1 MNGTW
6 SDPVAWAAL
15 APVFALAGALV
26 NGLFGRRLREPLP
39 GLIASAAVAAAFV
52 VSLIAFVGLWGRA
65 DGLALTLWSFLPVAG
80 LDVSVGVVVDPLAA
94 VFLLVITGVGLAIH
108 VYSIGYLHGD
118 DGVARYF
125 ALLNL
130 FVASMLVLVLA
141 DSLVLLFVGWE
152 GVGVCSYLL
161 IGFWYRQRANADAGR
176 KAFIV
181 NRIGDAGFLLA
192 TFLVAGT
199 FGTLTIAEVNAQAAT
214 FAFGAGALTTIALL
228 YLVAATGKSAQ
239 FPLHVWLPDAM
250 AGPTPV
256 SALIHA
262 ATMVT
267 AGVYLIAR
275 LSPLFAQAPGASA
288 VVAWVGVATAL
299 IAAIAAVAQTDVK
312 RILAYSTISQLGFMF
327 AAVGVGA
334 YAAAVFHVFTHAFF
348 KALLFLAAGSVIH
361 ALHGEQDVRR
371 MGGLGRRMPVTGT
384 TALIATLA
392 IAGVPLLSGF
402 FSKEAILGGVW
413 NSTLAEDYGSRAMF
427 ALLLVTA
434 GLTAFYMFR
443 WYHRVFCGAPRAHRD
458 TKQAAAA
465 AERVHESPATMTVP
479 LMALAGAAALAGYL
493 GLPAF
498 AFPNWM
504 KAWLA
509 PSLAAVPTLHPPLWV
524 EWLLVLASVAVAAG
538 GLAAGWWVFERGRG
552 ALAERWGARPVARFA
567 ERGLG
572 FDDAYRGAVV
582 GPAEGIAGGLAIAD
596 RDLLD
601 RGIAA
606 GVTASSWIGRLVAA
620 WQSGFVRLY
629 ALAMFVGLVTLAVV
643 AAVLGGR
650 A

>member
-1 MNGTW
+1 MTGAW
-6 SDPVAWAAL
+6 SDPVAWAAS
-15 APVFALAGALV
+15 APLFALAGALLV
-26 NGLFGRRLREPLP
+26 GLFGRRWPEPLP
-39 GLIASAAVAAAFV
+39 GVVASLAIAAAFV
-52 VSLIAFVGLWGRA
+52 VAAVASVGLLGRDA
-65 DGLALTLWSFLPVAG
+65 GVALTLWPFLPVAG

-94 VFLLVITGVGLAIH
+94 TFMLIITGVGLLIH
-108 VYSIGYLHGD
+108 VYSIDYMRDD
-118 DGVARYF
+118 DGNARYF

-192 TFLVAGT
+192 SFLVAAT
-199 FGTLTIAEVNAQAAT
+199 FGTLTIADANAQAGS
-214 FAFGAGALTTIALL
+214 FAFGAGVLTAIGLL
-228 YLVAATGKSAQ
+228 FLLAAAGKSAQ
-239 FPLHVWLPDAM
+239 LPLHVWLPDAM

-267 AGVYLIAR
+267 AGVYLVAR
-275 LSPLFAQAPGASA
+275 LSPLYAQAPAASA
-288 VVAWVGVATAL
+288 AVAWVGALTAL
-299 IAAIAAVAQTDVK
+299 IAAIAALAQTDIK
-312 RILAYSTISQLGFMF
+312 RILAYSTVSQLGFMF
-327 AAVGVGA
+327 AAVGAGA

-348 KALLFLAAGSVIH
+348 KGLLFLAAGSVIH

-371 MGGLGRRMPVTGT
+371 MGGLGRRMRLTGT
-384 TALIATLA
+384 SALVGTLA

-413 NSTLAEDYGSRAMF
+413 NSTLVEDYGSRLLF

-443 WYHRVFCGAPRAHRD
+443 WYHRVFCGESRLARD
-458 TKQAAAA
+458 VAAK
-465 AERVHESPATMTVP
+465 VHESPGTMTVP
-479 LMALAGAAALAGYL
+479 LVVLAALAAVAGYL

-498 AFPNWM
+498 AFPNLI
-504 KAWLA
+504 KSWLA
-509 PSLAAVPTLHPPLWV
+509 PSLASVGALHPPLWV
-524 EWLLVLASVAVAAG
+524 EWLLVAASVVAAAA
-538 GLAAGWWVFERGRG
+538 GLAAGWWIYERGRG
-552 ALAERWGARPVARFA
+552 VLAERVGSGVMGRFA
-567 ERGLG
+567 RDGLG
-572 FDDAYRGAVV
+572 FDAAYRAGAVST
-582 GPAEGIAGGLAIAD
+582 AEGLAAGLAVAD

-606 GVTASSWIGRLVAA
+606 GVTTASWLGRAVAA

-629 ALAMFVGLVTLAVV
+629 ALATLIGLTALAVV
-643 AAVLGGR
+643 VAALGGR

>member
-1 MNGTW
+1 VNGTW

-15 APVFALAGALV
+15 APLFALAGALV
-26 NGLFGRRLREPLP
+26 NGLFGRRWPEPLP
-39 GLIASAAVAAAFV
+39 GIVASVAVGTAFA
-52 VSLIAFVGLWGRA
+52 VSLVAFFGLLGRDA
-65 DGLALTLWSFLPVAG
+65 GVALTLWSFLPVAG
-80 LDVSVGVVVDPLAA
+80 LDVSVGVVVDALA
-94 VFLLVITGVGLAIH
+94 VTFMLVITGVGLLIH
-108 VYSIGYLHGD
+108 VYSIDYMRD
-118 DGVARYF
+118 DEGNARYF

-161 IGFWYRQRANADAGR
+161 IGFWFRKKANADAGR

-192 TFLVAGT
+192 SFLVAAT
-199 FGTLTIAEVNAQAAT
+199 FGTLTIAEVNAQAGT
-214 FAFGAGALTTIALL
+214 FAFGAGVLTTIGLL

-267 AGVYLIAR
+267 AGIYLIAR
-275 LSPLFAQAPGASA
+275 LSPLYAQAPGASA
-288 VVAWVGVATAL
+288 VVAWVGILTAL
-299 IAAIAAVAQTDVK
+299 IAAIAALAQTDIK

-327 AAVGVGA
+327 VAVGVGA

-371 MGGLGRRMPVTGT
+371 MGGLGRHMKLTGT

-392 IAGVPLLSGF
+392 ISGVPLLSGF
-402 FSKEAILGGVW
+402 FSKEAILGGTW
-413 NSTLAEDYGSRAMF
+413 NSTLVEDYGSRVLF
-427 ALLLVTA
+427 VLLLATA

-443 WYHRVFCGAPRAHRD
+443 WYHRVFAGPSRLSKD
-458 TKQAAAA
+458 AAAK
-465 AERVHESPATMTVP
+465 VHESSPLMTVP
-479 LMALAGAAALAGYL
+479 LMLLAAFAALAGFL
-493 GLPAF
+493 GLPSF
-498 AFPNWM
+498 AFPNWF
-504 KAWLA
+504 KSWLA
-509 PSLAAVPTLHPPLWV
+509 PALAQVPTLHPPLWV
-524 EWLLVLASVAVAAG
+524 EWLLVVASIVVAAAGLFAGWWIYERGKGAIATKAGGGRLGRFAEGGLGFDAAYRGAAVGTAEGLAG
-538 GLAAGWWVFERGRG
+538 GLAV
-552 ALAERWGARPVARFA
+552 
-567 ERGLG
+567 
-572 FDDAYRGAVV
+572 
-582 GPAEGIAGGLAIAD
+582 AD

-606 GVTASSWIGRLVAA
+606 GVTTASWVGRAVAA
-620 WQSGFVRLY
+620 WQSGYVRLY
-629 ALAMFVGLVTLAVV
+629 ALAMFIGLAALAVLV
-643 AAVLGGR
+643 AALGGR
-650 A
+650 P

>member
-1 MNGTW
+1 MNGAW

-15 APVFALAGALV
+15 APLFALVGALV
-26 NGLFGRRLREPLP
+26 NGLFGRRWPEPFP
-39 GLIASAAVAAAFV
+39 GVVASLAVGAAFV
-52 VSLIAFVGLWGRA
+52 VSLVAAVGLIGREA
-65 DGLALTLWSFLPVAG
+65 GVSLTLWSFMPVGG
-80 LDVSVGVVVDPLAA
+80 LDVSVGAVVDPLSAT
-94 VFLLVITGVGLAIH
+94 FLLLITGVGLLIH
-108 VYSIGYLHGD
+108 LYSIEYMRD
-118 DGVARYF
+118 DEGNARYF

-130 FVASMLVLVLA
+130 FVASMALLVLA
-141 DSLVLLFVGWE
+141 DSLVLVFVGWE

-181 NRIGDAGFLLA
+181 NRIGDAGFLLGS
-192 TFLVAGT
+192 FLVAVT
-199 FGTLTIAEVNAQAAT
+199 FGSLTIAEVNAQAGT
-214 FAFGAGALTTIALL
+214 FAFGAGVLTTIGLL

-239 FPLHVWLPDAM
+239 LPLHVWLPDAM

-275 LSPLFAQAPGASA
+275 LSPLYAQAPAASA

-299 IAAIAAVAQTDVK
+299 LAAIAALAQTDIK

-334 YAAAVFHVFTHAFF
+334 YAAAVFHVFTHGFF

-371 MGGLGRRMPVTGT
+371 MGGLGRRMRVTGT
-384 TALIATLA
+384 TALIGTLA

-413 NSTLAEDYGSRAMF
+413 NSTLAEDYFGRGMF
-427 ALLLVTA
+427 VLLLVTA

-443 WYHRVFCGAPRAHRD
+443 WYHRVFAGAERLGKD
-458 TKQAAAA
+458 AAAK
-465 AERVHESPATMTVP
+465 VHESPAAMTGP
-479 LMALAGAAALAGYL
+479 LVVLAAFAALVGYL
-493 GLPAF
+493 GLPSF
-498 AFPNWM
+498 AFPNWF
-504 KAWLA
+504 KSWLA
-509 PSLAAVPTLHPPLWV
+509 PAVAQVPTLHPPIWV
-524 EWLLVLASVAVAAG
+524 EWLLVLASILVAGA
-538 GLAAGWWVFERGRG
+538 GLAAGWWVYERGRG
-552 ALAERWGARPVARFA
+552 AIAARLGGGALGRLAQD
-567 ERGLG
+567 GLG
-572 FDDAYRGAVV
+572 IDAAYRGAVV
-582 GPAEGIAGGLAIAD
+582 GPAEGLAGGFAIAD

-606 GVTASSWIGRLVAA
+606 GVTTATWLGRLVAS
-620 WQSGFVRLY
+620 WQSGYVRLY
-629 ALAMFVGLVTLAVV
+629 ALALFIGLAALAVV
-643 AAVLGGR
+643 VAAIGGR

>member
-1 MNGTW
+1 MNGAW

-15 APVFALAGALV
+15 APLFALVGALA
-26 NGLFGRRLREPLP
+26 NGLFGRRWPEPLP
-39 GLIASAAVAAAFV
+39 GIVASLAVGAAFV
-52 VSLIAFVGLWGRA
+52 VSAIAFVSLLGRDA
-65 DGLALTLWSFLPVAG
+65 GVSLTLWSFMPVAG
-80 LDVSVGVVVDPLAA
+80 LDVSVGVVVDALAA
-94 VFLLVITGVGLAIH
+94 TFLLVITGVGLLIH
-108 VYSIGYLHGD
+108 VYSIDYMRD
-118 DGVARYF
+118 DEGNARYF

-161 IGFWYRQRANADAGR
+161 IGFWFRQKANGDAGR

-192 TFLVAGT
+192 SFLVAAT
-199 FGTLTIAEVNAQAAT
+199 FGTLTIAEINAQAGT
-214 FAFGAGALTTIALL
+214 FAFGAGVLTSIGLL
-228 YLVAATGKSAQ
+228 YLIAATGKSAQ

-267 AGVYLIAR
+267 AGIYLIAR
-275 LSPLFAQAPGASA
+275 LSPLYAQAPAASA
-288 VVAWVGVATAL
+288 VVAWVGVLTAL
-299 IAAIAAVAQTDVK
+299 VAAIAALAQTDIK

-327 AAVGVGA
+327 VAIGVGA

-371 MGGLGRRMPVTGT
+371 MGGLGRRMKLTGT
-384 TALIATLA
+384 TALIGTLA
-392 IAGVPLLSGF
+392 ISGVPLLSGF
-402 FSKEAILGGVW
+402 FSKEAILGGTW
-413 NSTLAEDYGSRAMF
+413 NSTLVEDYGSRVLF

-443 WYHRVFCGAPRAHRD
+443 WYHRVFAGPSRLS
-458 TKQAAAA
+458 KEAAAK
-465 AERVHESPATMTVP
+465 VHESSPLMTVP
-479 LMALAGAAALAGYL
+479 LVVLAALAALAGYL

-498 AFPNWM
+498 AFPNWF
-504 KAWLA
+504 KTWLA
-509 PSLAAVPTLHPPLWV
+509 PSLAQVPTLHPPLWV
-524 EWLLVLASVAVAAG
+524 EWLLVVASIAVAAA
-538 GLAAGWWVFERGRG
+538 GLFAGWWIYERGKG
-552 ALAERWGARPVARFA
+552 ALATKLGGGALGRFA
-567 ERGLG
+567 QGGLG
-572 FDDAYRGAVV
+572 FDDAYRAGPV
-582 GPAEGIAGGLAIAD
+582 GVAEGIAGGLAVAD

-606 GVTASSWIGRLVAA
+606 GVTTASWVGRAVAA
-620 WQSGFVRLY
+620 WQSGYVRVY
-629 ALAMFVGLVTLAVV
+629 ALAMFIALAALAVL
-643 AAVLGGR
+643 AAALGGR
-650 A
+650 P

>member
-15 APVFALAGALV
+15 APLFALAGALA
-26 NGLFGRRLREPLP
+26 NGFFGRRWREPLP
-39 GLIASAAVAAAFV
+39 GVVAGVAVGAAFV
-52 VSLIAFVGLWGRA
+52 VSAIAFVGLIGRDA
-65 DGLALTLWSFLPVAG
+65 GVALTLWSFLPVAG
-80 LDVSVGVVVDPLAA
+80 LDVSVGVVIDALSAT
-94 VFLLVITGVGLAIH
+94 FLLVITGVGLLIH
-108 VYSIGYLHGD
+108 VYSVDYMRD
-118 DGVARYF
+118 DEENARYF

-141 DSLVLLFVGWE
+141 DSLVLVFVGWE

-161 IGFWYRQRANADAGR
+161 IGFWFRKKANADAGR

-181 NRIGDAGFLLA
+181 NRIGDAGFVLA
-192 TFLVAGT
+192 SFLAAAT
-199 FGTLTIAEVNAQAAT
+199 FGTLTIAEINAQAGT
-214 FAFGAGALTTIALL
+214 FAFGAGVLTTIGLL

-275 LSPLFAQAPGASA
+275 LSPLYAQAPAASA
-288 VVAWVGVATAL
+288 VVAWVGVLTAL
-299 IAAIAAVAQTDVK
+299 IAAIAALAQTDIK

-327 AAVGVGA
+327 VAIGVGA

-371 MGGLGRRMPVTGT
+371 MGGLGRRMRLTGA
-384 TALIATLA
+384 TALIGTLA
-392 IAGVPLLSGF
+392 ISGVPLLSGF
-402 FSKEAILGGVW
+402 FSKEAILGGTW
-413 NSTLAEDYGSRAMF
+413 NSTLVEDYGSRLLF
-427 ALLLVTA
+427 VLLLATA

-443 WYHRVFCGAPRAHRD
+443 WYHRVFAGPSRL
-458 TKQAAAA
+458 TKDAAAK
-465 AERVHESPATMTVP
+465 VHESSPLMTVP
-479 LMALAGAAALAGYL
+479 LMLLAAFAALAGFL
-493 GLPAF
+493 GLPSF
-498 AFPNWM
+498 AFPNWF
-504 KAWLA
+504 KDWLA
-509 PSLAAVPTLHPPLWV
+509 PALAQVPTLHPPLWV
-524 EWLLVLASVAVAAG
+524 EWLLVLASVVVAAA
-538 GLAAGWWVFERGRG
+538 GLFAGWWIYERGKG
-552 ALAERWGARPVARFA
+552 AIAAKAGGGSLGRFA
-567 ERGLG
+567 EGGLG
-572 FDDAYRGAVV
+572 FDAAYRAAAV
-582 GPAEGIAGGLAIAD
+582 GPAEGVAGGLAVAD

-606 GVTASSWIGRLVAA
+606 GVTASSLIGRVVAA
-620 WQSGFVRLY
+620 WQSGYVRLY
-629 ALAMFVGLVTLAVV
+629 ALAMFLGLAALAVV
-643 AAVLGGR
+643 AAVVGGR
-650 A
+650 P